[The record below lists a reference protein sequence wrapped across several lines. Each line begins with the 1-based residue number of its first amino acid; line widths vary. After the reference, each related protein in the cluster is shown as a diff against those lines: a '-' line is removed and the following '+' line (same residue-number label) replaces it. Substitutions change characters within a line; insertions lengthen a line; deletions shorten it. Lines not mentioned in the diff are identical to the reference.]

1 MRKALNQIRSQQ
13 RASSSDRG
21 TGDALNYFMPG
32 RFGRVPSWVDGVAKP
47 HLPTSPLFHFS
58 GEPPIGQP
66 HSPSESH
73 WPVDGQATP
82 WPNTNGNWGSIEWPL
97 CATLLAAKKKK
108 QGQQHCLFEPQFL
121 MQTVAPAIAIA
132 RTFCSIL
139 SSHFVCSHHRPTENR
154 KLPPNAGSTTMNYCM
169 AWYVGIRR
177 SR

>member
-32 RFGRVPSWVDGVAKP
+32 LFGRVPSWVDGVAKP
-47 HLPTSPLFHFS
+47 HLPTSPLFHFP

-82 WPNTNGNWGSIEWPL
+82 WPNTNGNWGSIEWMWFAPL
-97 CATLLAAKKKK
+97 TAMTPMPGRRPPALRSCAPVTETGFWGLTDRTIECRD
-108 QGQQHCLFEPQFL
+108 GQARRWHLPMYQSTIEPRA
-121 MQTVAPAIAIA
+121 TATEPETAP
-132 RTFCSIL
+132 L
-139 SSHFVCSHHRPTENR
+139 HHRP
-154 KLPPNAGSTTMNYCM
+154 
-169 AWYVGIRR
+169 
-177 SR
+177 